1 MQFIIREMKAQEYPL
16 LDEFLYQA
24 IFVPKGVEP
33 PARDIINDP
42 ALQVYV
48 QDFGQQAGDD
58 CLVAEVGEKI
68 VGAVW
73 VRIMNDYGHI
83 DDDTP
88 SFAIS
93 LLPQYR
99 GNGIGTSLMRSMLQR
114 LASKGVEQVSLAV
127 QKDNYAVRMY
137 RICGFEVIG
146 ENEQEFIMLCRLT
159 DKIGGK

>member
-24 IFVPKGVEP
+24 IFVPKGAEP

-48 QDFGQQAGDD
+48 QNFGQQAGDD

-73 VRIMNDYGHI
+73 VRIMNNYGHI

-146 ENEQEFIMLCRLT
+146 ENEQEFIMLCRFT